1 MVLFTL
7 ENEGLLSLQ
16 NEAFNKLVFAGVTEN
31 VIAYEYTKLEKR
43 FRISYCAKRIAMV
56 IDKKYTSFLLEQSLL
71 RESKIKSITI
81 SDKEMP
87 DRKFVVMKTDSI
99 QIQETEKEFII
110 NISHYD

>member
-16 NEAFNKLVFAGVTEN
+16 NESFKKLLFTGVTEN
-31 VIAYEYTKLEKR
+31 VMAYEYTKLEKR
-43 FRISYCAKRIAMV
+43 FRVSYCAKRISMV

-71 RESKIKSITI
+71 RESRIKTIAI

-87 DRKFVVMKTDSI
+87 ERKFVIMKTDSI
-99 QIQETEKEFII
+99 QIQENEKEFTI
-110 NISHYD
+110 NIYSL